1 MEQEVAMKIVSY
13 YFYLI
18 YVCMYMINYVL
29 KKEKET
35 NMSEIPG
42 YKKQKILELKH
53 FIIFVSEILNQ
64 LFLLKKFTWK
74 KEHGGQ

>member
-1 MEQEVAMKIVSY
+1 
-13 YFYLI
+13 
-18 YVCMYMINYVL
+18 MINYVL

-42 YKKQKILELKH
+42 YKKQKTLELKH

-64 LFLLKKFTWK
+64 LFLLKKFS
-74 KEHGGQ
+74 